1 MVTRDAGTVATCGDT
16 ENDGRDVI
24 IVSSLFPFSCDVDGV
39 VYAAGF
45 DNDAG
50 DGDDASQRQP

>member
-1 MVTRDAGTVATCGDT
+1 MRDAGTFATHGDT
-16 ENDGRDVI
+16 ENDGRGVI
-24 IVSSLFPFSCDVDGV
+24 IVSSLFPSSCDVDGV

-45 DNDAG
+45 DNDGG